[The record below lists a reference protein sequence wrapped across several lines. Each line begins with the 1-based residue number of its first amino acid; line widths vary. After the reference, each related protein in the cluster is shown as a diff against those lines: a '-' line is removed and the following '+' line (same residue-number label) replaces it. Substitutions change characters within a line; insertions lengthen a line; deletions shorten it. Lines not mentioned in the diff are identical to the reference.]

1 MDRGTRL
8 ARIALGFALVLSGR
22 GVVGDDQQQVQNP
35 SLPGHAFDAKLL
47 QQSINLDFQDTFQA
61 NSVLGLQDGVTWL
74 VRSEPEN
81 NMGIALTAVD
91 EAARVQL
98 GIHAGQG
105 LVVSNLSPNGPAAKV
120 GLKANDI
127 LLTLGDKFLGKP
139 EDLTEQLKAA
149 GESPVKLHVLRSG
162 KPFTLTV
169 KPVYRVTLGEV
180 APEKRDYF
188 IGVPVQTPDETL
200 RAHLPN
206 LPEGSGLIATGVEQD
221 SPASKAG
228 IKPYDILL
236 ELDGK
241 RLTDMQSLITA
252 IQATAGRE
260 ASAKIL
266 RAGKELTLKVTPEL
280 RKQAAS
286 QANQN
291 HEARLLYTWLQPQM
305 LAPAQQ
311 QAVIN
316 WTGTLKPQ
324 EAKVLDQNQL
334 ETRLHEVAQELKTLR
349 EELSDLKKSL
359 KKN

>member
-1 MDRGTRL
+1 MSRGTRI
-8 ARIALGFALVLSGR
+8 ARTVLVFALVLSGR
-22 GVVGDDQQQVQNP
+22 GVVGEDQQQSQNP
-35 SLPGHAFDAKLL
+35 HLPANAFDARLL
-47 QQSINLDFQDTFQA
+47 QQSINVDFRDTLQA
-61 NSVLGLQDGVTWL
+61 NSVLGLQDGVTWF

-81 NMGIALTAVD
+81 NIGTALTAVD

-98 GIHAGQG
+98 GLHAGQG

-162 KPFTLTV
+162 KPLALTV

-180 APEKRDYF
+180 APEQRDYF

-206 LPEGSGLIATGVEQD
+206 LPEGSGLVATGVEQE
-221 SPASKAG
+221 SPASRAG

-236 ELDGK
+236 EFDGK
-241 RLTDMQSLITA
+241 RLADMQSLISA

-260 ASAKIL
+260 ASVKIL
-266 RAGKELTLKVTPEL
+266 RAGKELTLKVAPEL
-280 RKQAAS
+280 RKQAPA
-286 QANQN
+286 QTNQN
-291 HEARLLYTWLQPQM
+291 HEARLIYTWLQPQ
-305 LAPAQQ
+305 LYAPAQQ
-311 QAVIN
+311 QAVIDL
-316 WTGTLKPQ
+316 TGTLKPQ
-324 EAKVLDQNQL
+324 EAKALEQNQL
-334 ETRLHEVAQELKTLR
+334 EKRLHEVAQELKTLR